1 MATFSNNIFWLKNKL
16 TRPESLRAYEEAV
29 SYCNLQVSDRSSIDF
44 QKRKDLVEYA
54 YNHSPFYKSL
64 YDKAGFR
71 LSQLKAEKDWQLVP
85 ILEKQMIRDHA
96 DEIVSSEFDKAT
108 LCSITTGGSTGKP
121 LKLYK
126 SKHVHYEVLGWR
138 ALGWWGVSPADN
150 EAIMHRRVPTTFKQK
165 LMNRLMWWPTKR
177 AYLSATAIS
186 DADIARFLADVEQN
200 KIEWMV
206 GYCASIEY
214 VADYVLRNNITVE
227 GIKLIWST
235 SSPLTKIV
243 REKIE
248 RAFRCKVMDQYGCC
262 EMGNIAIQKPNE
274 DYLTINADYVH
285 LDIVADG
292 DRIVTNRKEYGDV
305 LITDLN
311 TKEFPLIKYRLGDKS
326 RLVKT
331 MEESE
336 DGFPKLEFVQGR
348 ISDAVWLPNG
358 TYVDG
363 AFLTTICDN
372 YSDYIAC
379 YQIHQQMDFS
389 IDVSFIP
396 KKDVE
401 GTDVIIAKIVSDFIK
416 LTNNQVE
423 IRSKVVDSIPDFAG
437 KRKFIISEISLDRLK
452 NPKQYV

>member
-1 MATFSNNIFWLKNKL
+1 MDRESFFWLKNKII
-16 TRPESLRAYEEAV
+16 RKESQDAYIKALNF
-29 SYCNLQVSDRSSIDF
+29 CNESVVERQSTIF
-44 QKRKDLVEYA
+44 KKRKELVEYA
-54 YNHSPFYKSL
+54 YNHCQFYKSL
-64 YDKAGFR
+64 YDKAGFHP
-71 LSQLKAEKDWQLVP
+71 SQLKTEKNWQLVP

-96 DEIVSSEFDKAT
+96 DEIVSIEFDKNT
-108 LCSITTGGSTGKP
+108 LGSITTGGSTGKP

-138 ALGWWGVSPADN
+138 ALSWWGLSPANN
-150 EAIMHRRVPTTFKQK
+150 EAIMHRRVPTTFMQK

-186 DADIARFLADVEQN
+186 DADITHFLADMKRN
-200 KIEWMV
+200 KIEWIV

-214 VADYVLRNNITVE
+214 VADYVLRNNIIVD
-227 GIKLIWST
+227 GIKLVWST

-243 REKIE
+243 RQKIE
-248 RAFRCKVMDQYGCC
+248 CAFNCKVMDQYGCC

-285 LDIVADG
+285 VDIVADG
-292 DRIVTNRKEYGDV
+292 DNIVTDDKEYGDV

-311 TKEFPLIKYRLGDKS
+311 TFEFPLIKYRLGDKS

-331 MEESE
+331 MEESK

-348 ISDAVWLPNG
+348 ISDAIWLPNG

-379 YQIHQQMDFS
+379 YQIHQLMDHT

-396 KKDVE
+396 KMGAE
-401 GTDVIIAKIVSDFIK
+401 GTDAIISKIVSDFVK
-416 LTNNQVE
+416 LTSNQVE
-423 IRSKVVDSIPDFAG
+423 IRSEVVDSIPDFAG
-437 KRKFIISEISLDRLK
+437 KRKFIISEISLAK
-452 NPKQYV
+452 

>member
-1 MATFSNNIFWLKNKL
+1 MSSFRNTIFWLKNRC
-16 TRPESLRAYEEAV
+16 TRPEAQKAYEDAIVFSTLPVE
-29 SYCNLQVSDRSSIDF
+29 NR
-44 QKRKDLVEYA
+44 KRDIFAKRRALVEYA
-54 YNHSPFYKSL
+54 YSHCPFYKKL
-64 YDKAGFR
+64 YDKEGFHP
-71 LSQLKAEKDWQLVP
+71 SQLKSEEDWHIVP
-85 ILEKQMIRDHA
+85 ILEKQIIREHA
-96 DEIVSSEFDKAT
+96 DEIVSDEYDKTT
-108 LCSITTGGSTGKP
+108 LGSITTGGSTGKP

-138 ALGWWGVSPADN
+138 ALGWWCVSPADN

-177 AYLSATAIS
+177 AYLSATAIT
-186 DADIARFLADVEQN
+186 DTDIKRFLDDVQRN

-214 VADYVLRNNITVE
+214 VADYVLRNNIMVE

-243 REKIE
+243 RQKIE
-248 RAFRCKVMDQYGCC
+248 RAFGCKVMDQYGCC

-285 LDIVADG
+285 VDIAADG
-292 DRIVTNRKEYGDV
+292 DKLVTESKEYGDV

-311 TKEFPLIKYRLGDKS
+311 TMEFPLIKYRLGDKS

-331 MEESE
+331 MDESE

-348 ISDAVWLPNG
+348 ITDAVWLPDG

-379 YQIHQQMDFS
+379 YQIHQQLDHS

-396 KKDVE
+396 KEGVE
-401 GTDVIIAKIVSDFIK
+401 GTDGVIEKIVEDFCK
-416 LTNNQVE
+416 LTCKQVE
-423 IRSKVVDSIPDFAG
+423 ICHKIVNEIPDFAG
-437 KRKFIISEISLDRLK
+437 KRKFIISEISLARLK
-452 NPKQYV
+452 QSK

>member
-1 MATFSNNIFWLKNKL
+1 MSSFSNTIFWLKNRY
-16 TRPESLRAYEEAV
+16 TRPEAQKAYEEAIAFCSTPV
-29 SYCNLQVSDRSSIDF
+29 EDRQKDIF
-44 QKRKDLVEYA
+44 AKRKALVEYA
-54 YNHSPFYKSL
+54 YSHCPFYKDL
-64 YDKAGFR
+64 YDKAGFHP
-71 LSQLKAEKDWQLVP
+71 SQLKSETDWELVP
-85 ILEKQMIRDHA
+85 ILEKQMIREHA
-96 DEIVSSEFDKAT
+96 DEIVSDEYDKTT
-108 LCSITTGGSTGKP
+108 LGSITTGGSTGKP

-165 LMNRLMWWPTKR
+165 LMNRLMWWPIKR
-177 AYLSATAIS
+177 AYLSATAIT
-186 DADIARFLADVEQN
+186 DTDIKRFLDDVKRN

-214 VADYVLRNNITVE
+214 VADYVLRNNIMVE

-243 REKIE
+243 HQKIE
-248 RAFRCKVMDQYGCC
+248 RAFGCKVMDQYGCC
-262 EMGNIAIQKPNE
+262 EMGNIAIQKPDE

-285 LDIVADG
+285 VDIAADG
-292 DRIVTNRKEYGDV
+292 DKLVTESKEYGDV

-311 TKEFPLIKYRLGDKS
+311 TMEFPLIKYRLGDKS

-331 MEESE
+331 MDESE

-348 ISDAVWLPNG
+348 ITDAVWLPDG

-379 YQIHQQMDFS
+379 YQIHQQLDHS

-396 KKDVE
+396 KGAAAGANGIIEKIVDDFRKL
-401 GTDVIIAKIVSDFIK
+401 TDNQVAVRYKIVS
-416 LTNNQVE
+416 E
-423 IRSKVVDSIPDFAG
+423 IPDFAG
-437 KRKFIISEISLDRLK
+437 KRKFIISEISLARLK
-452 NPKQYV
+452 QTK

>member
-1 MATFSNNIFWLKNKL
+1 MKTINNYIFWLKNRYV
-16 TRPESLRAYEEAV
+16 RPESQKAYEEVIAFCDIPV
-29 SYCNLQVSDRSSIDF
+29 VERKQSIF
-44 QKRKDLVEYA
+44 TKRKALVEYA
-54 YNHSPFYKSL
+54 YSHCPFYKNL
-64 YDKAGFR
+64 YDKSGFHP
-71 LSQLKAEKDWQLVP
+71 SQLKSEDDWKLVP
-85 ILEKQMIRDHA
+85 ILEKQMIREHT
-96 DEIVSSEFDKAT
+96 DEIVSNEYDKMNLGST
-108 LCSITTGGSTGKP
+108 TTGGSTGKP

-138 ALGWWGVSPADN
+138 ALGWWGISPADN
-150 EAIMHRRVPTTFKQK
+150 EAIMHRRVPTTFMQK
-165 LMNRLMWWPTKR
+165 LINRLMWWPTKR
-177 AYLSATAIS
+177 AYLSATAIT
-186 DADIARFLADVEQN
+186 DADIKRFLDEVKRN
-200 KIEWMV
+200 KIVWMV

-214 VADYVLRNNITVE
+214 VADYVLRNNIKVE

-243 REKIE
+243 RQKIE
-248 RAFRCKVMDQYGCC
+248 RAFGCKVMDQYGCC

-274 DYLTINADYVH
+274 NCLTVNADYVH
-285 LDIVADG
+285 VDIVADG
-292 DRIVTNRKEYGDV
+292 NRIVTGVKEYGDV

-348 ISDAVWLPNG
+348 ISDAIWLPNG

-372 YSDYIAC
+372 YSEYIAC
-379 YQIHQQMDFS
+379 YQIHQKLDHS

-396 KKDVE
+396 KDGVS
-401 GTDVIIAKIVSDFIK
+401 GTNVIIEKIIEDFRK
-416 LTNNQVE
+416 LTINQVE
-423 IRSKVVDSIPDFAG
+423 INKKVVNEIPDFAG
-437 KRKFIISEISLDRLK
+437 KRKFIISDISLASLNK
-452 NPKQYV
+452 PK